1 MSKPPWLQEVRQFCG
16 GAGIEIAGWGADTL
30 IVTAKTPDP
39 AKQVASQLEPFGFKP
54 VENED
59 DAYAGLLT
67 LSRDV
72 AGTRDKIASFDV
84 SRRALNERLIPLIWG
99 AIAVVF
105 LYSHTLKPWL
115 SLIAVVPLALFI
127 FYGIRIWGWAL
138 EILPQELRVR
148 RRCRWKAIAWDQI
161 SAVETAPGFGR
172 DQELVILKLV
182 SGVPENLGSF
192 WFAFARNLRDRLRYE
207 LAAKQ

>member
-1 MSKPPWLQEVRQFCG
+1 M
-16 GAGIEIAGWGADTL
+16 
-30 IVTAKTPDP
+30 
-39 AKQVASQLEPFGFKP
+39 
-54 VENED
+54 
-59 DAYAGLLT
+59 
-67 LSRDV
+67 
-72 AGTRDKIASFDV
+72 
-84 SRRALNERLIPLIWG
+84 
-99 AIAVVF
+99 
-105 LYSHTLKPWL
+105 LYSHTLKPRL

-148 RRCRWKAIAWDQI
+148 RRWKAIAWDQI

-207 LAAKQ
+207 LAAKK

>member
-1 MSKPPWLQEVRQFCG
+1 MSKPAWLQEVRHFCG
-16 GAGIEIAGWGADTL
+16 GAGIEVAGWGADTL
-30 IVTAKTPDP
+30 IVTAKTPER
-39 AKQVASQLEPFGFKP
+39 ANQVASQLEPFGFKP
-54 VENED
+54 VVYDD

-84 SRRALNERLIPLIWG
+84 SRRPLNERLIPLIWC

-105 LYSHTLKPWL
+105 LFAHTLKPWL
-115 SLIAVVPLALFI
+115 SLIEVVPLALLI

-138 EILPQELRVR
+138 EVLPEELRVR
-148 RRCRWKAIAWDQI
+148 RDWRWSTIPWDQI

-182 SGVPENLGSF
+182 SGVRENLGSF

-207 LAAKQ
+207 LAAKK